1 MAYGR
6 VKEGEHDKKRIFY
19 RIRNLFQSAYFSG
32 FNKISKTAGRQT
44 RSSMSS
50 GFTFTVIVLYNI
62 IKNRKSTIILE
73 GAIPWQMI
81 SLIQLRTNE

>member
-1 MAYGR
+1 MDMAYGR

-50 GFTFTVIVLYNI
+50 GFTFTVLIQCNS
-62 IKNRKSTIILE
+62 IKNRDGTIMVE
-73 GAIPWQMI
+73 GAIP
-81 SLIQLRTNE
+81 